1 VKSFIY
7 LDTDTVNSYIAQID
21 DGLRTLQTITT
32 QQSKDKQ
39 RQGSH
44 TVDANG
50 EADFTVLGKGLDAK
64 IDYIYNHIS
73 STTKSKLYSDVETKV
88 LHDNAF
94 KQVMEFLRDE
104 ELFATEE
111 PKIGDFIDIEGE
123 LRLLDLDYYKSLF
136 NEDDFIKL
144 IDGPQKELIEQ
155 EFKKTIEEQET
166 KFNREA
172 KRTSEYRKVISNIDK
187 EKRAAIAEI
196 DNKTAEL
203 RKQLELLLK
212 LFPYKV
218 LLSVD
223 NYLAVFDEKFL
234 RDDIKKAPFKYGGKV
249 HLVGYVTNTTHSNEK
264 STFFSGPIDMI
275 NGMLETLF
283 ESNKGLTI
291 VHPIA
296 VYYES

>member
-1 VKSFIY
+1 MNSFIY

-50 EADFTVLGKGLDAK
+50 EADFTMFGKGLEAK

-104 ELFATEE
+104 DLFVTEE
-111 PKIGDFIDIEGE
+111 PMIGNFIDIEGE

-144 IDGPQKELIEQ
+144 IVGPQKELIEQ
-155 EFKKTIEEQET
+155 EFKKIM
-166 KFNREA
+166 
-172 KRTSEYRKVISNIDK
+172 SN
-187 EKRAAIAEI
+187 
-196 DNKTAEL
+196 
-203 RKQLELLLK
+203 
-212 LFPYKV
+212 
-218 LLSVD
+218 
-223 NYLAVFDEKFL
+223 
-234 RDDIKKAPFKYGGKV
+234 
-249 HLVGYVTNTTHSNEK
+249 
-264 STFFSGPIDMI
+264 
-275 NGMLETLF
+275 
-283 ESNKGLTI
+283 
-291 VHPIA
+291 
-296 VYYES
+296 

>member
-1 VKSFIY
+1 MNSFIY

-50 EADFTVLGKGLDAK
+50 EADFTMFGKGLEAK

-104 ELFATEE
+104 DLFVTEE
-111 PKIGDFIDIEGE
+111 PMIGNFIDIEGE

-144 IDGPQKELIEQ
+144 IVGPQKELIEQ
-155 EFKKTIEEQET
+155 EFKKIIEEEEA
-166 KFNREA
+166 KVSREA
-172 KRTSEYRKVISNIDK
+172 KRTAEYRKAISDIEK

-196 DNKTAEL
+196 DSKTAEL

-212 LFPYKV
+212 LFPYRV

-234 RDDIKKAPFKYGGKV
+234 RDDIKKAPFKYGGKA

-275 NGMLETLF
+275 NSMLETLF

-296 VYYES
+296 VYYE